1 MTNPIA
7 DPLVE
12 ITDTDADSRLVDID
26 ATLEGVATVT
36 LNRAI
41 RRNAFNA
48 ELIAALHEAFETL
61 QGRGGP
67 RGVPAR
73 RGLDLQRRGGPG
85 LDARGRGPQRG

>member
-12 ITDTDADSRLVDID
+12 ITDTDAESRLVDID

-48 ELIAALHEAFETL
+48 ELIAALHEAFE
-61 QGRGGP
+61 
-67 RGVPAR
+67 
-73 RGLDLQRRGGPG
+73 LDK
-85 LDARGRGPQRG
+85 AA